1 MDDNH
6 CFRLLVIRY
15 LNPLDKN
22 RAKSKQMIE
31 FVKQFDLIW
40 TEFPVTVKNYHNIQN
55 KKICIKCFCLY
66 LNVYETVMHYIQVVI
81 NKDGYFSLI

>member
-1 MDDNH
+1 MFPTCANFFLSRPELDHPRKGLIRVQNMDDNH

-31 FVKQFDLIW
+31 FVKQFDLI
-40 TEFPVTVKNYHNIQN
+40 
-55 KKICIKCFCLY
+55 
-66 LNVYETVMHYIQVVI
+66 
-81 NKDGYFSLI
+81 